1 MRAGRSTLDTALVLC
16 AGTSAHGI
24 LESSLA
30 CLLLPASSKVTVA
43 MCSSLP
49 KVTLASITRT
59 IAVSYTINT
68 MHLVAL
74 GGSPIDVR
82 IQNLT

>member
-1 MRAGRSTLDTALVLC
+1 
-16 AGTSAHGI
+16 
-24 LESSLA
+24 
-30 CLLLPASSKVTVA
+30 

-49 KVTLASITRT
+49 KLTLASITRT

-74 GGSPIDVR
+74 GGSPMDVQ
-82 IQNLT
+82 IQNLI